1 MKEHVKIIRKDKKG
15 RRSALPH
22 LRRTVRPIR
31 GGALEMSISKVR
43 LSASRRGETGIGATI
58 ILMSLL
64 LVSGSAA
71 SLIIDTNSDSAQQ
84 AEQTAQDAL
93 SQVSTGLDVVDLIG
107 HYDNGKITSLEVLV
121 RLGQGSAPINLDHL
135 LIKVMTTTSSID
147 LSLNSTSPETRFT
160 ARQVCLASD
169 LPAWSNGV
177 PPLVGQGDLVK
188 IVVDIPPVAIGQS
201 ASIKLIPAEGHATL
215 ETFTVPDNI
224 VGTVVSLR

>member
-1 MKEHVKIIRKDKKG
+1 
-15 RRSALPH
+15 
-22 LRRTVRPIR
+22 
-31 GGALEMSISKVR
+31 MSISKVR

-93 SQVSTGLDVVDLIG
+93 SQVSTGLDVVDMVG
-107 HYDNGKITSLEVLV
+107 HYDDGKITSVDVLV

-135 LIKVMTTTSSID
+135 LIKVMTMTSSID

-160 ARQVCLASD
+160 ARQVCLVSN

-177 PPLVGQGDLVK
+177 PPLVGQGDLIK

-201 ASIKLIPAEGHATL
+201 ASIKLIPAEGYATL